1 MYILRFDFRLGPQS
15 DTTMAELY
23 GASLEMCEWGE
34 ANGAMM
40 ALFSEHHSAS
50 DGYLPSP
57 IVMASAAAA
66 RTTSLPINVGALLA
80 LMYDP
85 IKLAEDMAVLDH
97 LSGGRV
103 SYTIGLG
110 YRAEEYSM
118 FGVDSS
124 RRGVLMDEHLDVL
137 QRALA
142 GERFA
147 WRGRTV
153 QVTPEPFTPG
163 GPMIAYGGGTVAAAR
178 RAARRGMMLMPQHGD
193 PALAEAYDE
202 AALEAGNPTGMCMSP
217 GVGSPTSLFVTSGDV
232 DAAWKELGP
241 HLLHDA
247 VMYKEW
253 MGDVASASLSS
264 ATTVAELQAQNGAY
278 RIVTI
283 DQARQ
288 LRDQYG
294 VLSLQPL
301 CGGIPPDIAF
311 PYLQTIATL

>member
-1 MYILRFDFRLGPQS
+1 MFILRFDFRLGPQS
-15 DTTMAELY
+15 DATMGELY
-23 GASLEMCEWGE
+23 RTSLEMCEWGE
-34 ANGAMM
+34 ANGAMTAM
-40 ALFSEHHSAS
+40 FSEHHGAN

-57 IVMASAAAA
+57 VVMAAAAAA
-66 RTTSLPINVGALLA
+66 RTTSLPLNVGALLA

-85 IKLAEDMAVLDH
+85 IKLAEDMIVLDH

-103 SYTIGLG
+103 SYTVGLG
-110 YRAEEYSM
+110 YRASEYAM

-137 QRALA
+137 KRALA
-142 GERFA
+142 GERFD
-147 WRGRTV
+147 WRGRNV
-153 QVTPEPFTPG
+153 HVTPEPLTAG

-178 RAARRGMMLMPQHGD
+178 RAARRGMMLLPQHGD
-193 PALAEAYDE
+193 PALAAAYDE
-202 AALEAGNPTGMCMSP
+202 AALKAGNPTGMCMSP
-217 GVGSPTSLFVTSGDV
+217 PVGSPTSLFVADDLDT
-232 DAAWKELGP
+232 AWQELGP

-264 ATTVAELQAQNGAY
+264 ATTVAELRAQNGAY

-283 DQARQ
+283 DDARQ

-294 VLSLQPL
+294 ILSLQPL
-301 CGGIPPDIAF
+301 CGGISPEIAW
-311 PYLQTIATL
+311 PYLRNLAAL

>member
-1 MYILRFDFRLGPQS
+1 MFILRFDFRLGPQS
-15 DTTMAELY
+15 DATMAELY
-23 GASLEMCEWGE
+23 SASLEMCEWGE

-40 ALFSEHHSAS
+40 AMFSEHHGAS

-85 IKLAEDMAVLDH
+85 IKLAEDMIVLDH

-110 YRAEEYSM
+110 YRASEYAM

-137 QRALA
+137 KRALA
-142 GERFA
+142 GERFE

-153 QVTPEPFTPG
+153 HVTPEPLTAG

-178 RAARRGMMLMPQHGD
+178 RAGRRGMMFLPQHGD
-193 PALAEAYDE
+193 PALAEAYDSD
-202 AALEAGNPTGMCMSP
+202 ALVAGHPPGMCMSP
-217 GVGSPTSLFVTSGDV
+217 PVGSPTTLFVSDDT
-232 DAAWKELGP
+232 DAAWRSLGP

-253 MGDVASASLSS
+253 MGDVASASLSN
-264 ATTVAELQAQNGAY
+264 ATTVVELRAQNGAY
-278 RIVTI
+278 RIATI
-283 DQARQ
+283 DEARQ

-301 CGGIPPDIAF
+301 CGGIPPEIAW
-311 PYLQTIATL
+311 PYLRNLAAL

>member
-1 MYILRFDFRLGPQS
+1 MFILRFDFRLGPQS
-15 DTTMAELY
+15 DATMGELY
-23 GASLEMCEWGE
+23 RTSLEMCEWGE

-40 ALFSEHHSAS
+40 AMFSEHHSAN

-57 IVMASAAAA
+57 VVMAAAAAA

-85 IKLAEDMAVLDH
+85 VKLAEDMIVLDH

-103 SYTIGLG
+103 SYTVGLG
-110 YRAEEYSM
+110 YRAEEYAM
-118 FGVDSS
+118 FGVDPS

-137 QRALA
+137 KRALA
-142 GERFA
+142 GERFD

-153 QVTPEPFTPG
+153 HVTPEPLTAG

-178 RAARRGMMLMPQHGD
+178 RAARRGMMLLPQHGD

-202 AALEAGNPTGMCMSP
+202 AALEAGNPPGMCMSP
-217 GVGSPTSLFVTSGDV
+217 PVGSPTSLFVSDDT
-232 DAAWKELGP
+232 DAAWQSLGP

-253 MGDVASASLSS
+253 MGDVASASLSN
-264 ATTVAELQAQNGAY
+264 ATTVAELRVQNGAY

-283 DQARQ
+283 DDARQ

-301 CGGIPPDIAF
+301 CGGIPPETAW
-311 PYLQTIATL
+311 PYLRNLAAL